1 MLEEIKSQI
10 AELLNVEAD
19 QITAE
24 SNLITD
30 LKADSM
36 DVATLLFEVEDKYN
50 IEIEEDELENLK
62 TVGDIVAYIEKNTK

>member
-36 DVATLLFEVEDKYN
+36 DVATLLFEVEDKYD